1 MKPKTYISECDGRY
15 KAEYSLPGSTTRICV
30 GTYSTRHIAHQHAT
44 YAAQRAS
51 KALPVI
57 DAWLVRP
64 AVVAR
69 RA

>member
-1 MKPKTYISECDGRY
+1 MKPKIYVMLSEGRY
-15 KAEYSLPGSTTRICV
+15 KAEYSLPGSQDRIYV
-30 GTYSTRHIAHQHAT
+30 GMYSTRHIAHQHAT

-51 KALPVI
+51 QALPVI